1 MSDEAPIAPST
12 PPPPASRD
20 VASRAIALPPPAD
33 AAPPTASAE
42 GDAAAATYAPAAF
55 PFSLQFDPDTHRL
68 MIESRDPVTGF
79 IVFQVPPKTA
89 IRAIEASGGAI
100 ARGERVDREA

>member
-1 MSDEAPIAPST
+1 MSAEAPIEPST
-12 PPPPASRD
+12 RPPPASRD
-20 VASRAIALPPPAD
+20 AAPRALAPTSPAD
-33 AAPPTASAE
+33 ATPPAAS
-42 GDAAAATYAPAAF
+42 DAAAAAHAPTEF

-68 MIESRDPVTGF
+68 MIESRDPFTGF

-89 IRAIEASGGAI
+89 IRAIEASSAAA